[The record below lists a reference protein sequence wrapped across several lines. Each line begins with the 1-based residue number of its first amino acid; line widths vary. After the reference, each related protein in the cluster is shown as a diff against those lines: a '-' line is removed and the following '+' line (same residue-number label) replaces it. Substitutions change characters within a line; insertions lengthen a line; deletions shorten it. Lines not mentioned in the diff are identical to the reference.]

1 MDLNPAQY
9 DAVTTLAGPL
19 LVLAGA
25 GTGKTRVVTYRIAE
39 LIRNRIRP
47 ERILAVTFTNKA
59 ADEMQQ
65 RTAAMLGKKL
75 EKRPEMSTF
84 HSLCVRILHRH
95 IHLLGYP
102 TNFAIYDRGDQE
114 GVARTVL
121 REIRAPDA
129 MLRPGDLIYLI
140 SRWKSASVRP
150 EEAATLA
157 QTDRE
162 HLAAAGYRRYQNAL
176 KAAGA
181 LDFDDML
188 LCTEDLFA
196 QFPKARKAEA
206 DRFDHLLVD
215 EYQDTN
221 GSQYRIVK
229 ALAAAHRNLC
239 VVGDDDQ
246 SIYGWRGAEVA
257 HILRFKSDW
266 PDAKVVRLEI
276 NYRSTR
282 EIVEWSNR
290 LIAFNKLRH
299 GKVLRA
305 TCSGEPPRILQL
317 EDEEK
322 EAKTVVGEI
331 AARML
336 EKKRHPRDFAILCR
350 TNEQPRA
357 FEMELRRQKIP
368 YVLMGGMSFYD
379 RKEIRDILAYVKLLA
394 HPSDEVSLL
403 RIINLPARGI
413 SQTTVKRLMEEAIRR
428 GRPLWEVLPDAGTL
442 PGLSPA
448 AVDAIGR
455 FRAMIE
461 RFQREVKTRSL
472 ADVLK
477 TLIREINYKDE
488 LTKLYPNAADQES
501 RWASV
506 EELVNAAAAY
516 SQRETDNGHRP
527 AAAGFLQEV
536 ALTGDEYGQDK
547 ETKLQRDAVALMT
560 LHAAKG
566 LEFREVYMVGM
577 EEGTLPHH
585 RSIAEAEKG
594 TGAVCRN
601 GPEGASHKRCLS
613 PFPASAG
620 AAVDEERRLCYVGV
634 TRAQRRLTLTLAL
647 NRFKWGKSRPTIPS
661 RFLYELTGRADNPN
675 YQAAVQGQRKR
686 PAHSTSGIPTSPP
699 PRRRP

>member
-39 LIRNRIRP
+39 LIRHRTRP

-75 EKRPEMSTF
+75 DKRPEMSTF
-84 HSLCVRILHRH
+84 HSLCVRILRRH
-95 IHLLGYP
+95 IRQLGYP

-140 SRWKSASVRP
+140 GRWKSASVRP
-150 EEAATLA
+150 EQAAALA

-181 LDFDDML
+181 VDFDDLL

-229 ALAAAHRNLC
+229 ALAAGHRNLC

-266 PDAKVVRLEI
+266 PDAKVVRLEV

-305 TCSGEPPRILQL
+305 TCGGDPPRILQL

-322 EAKTVVGEI
+322 EAGTVVGEI
-331 AARML
+331 AERMI

-357 FEMELRRQKIP
+357 FEMELRRLKIP

-394 HPSDEVSLL
+394 HPTDEVSLL

-428 GRPLWEVLPDAGTL
+428 GRPLWEVLPDAGNV
-442 PGLSPA
+442 PGLPPA
-448 AVDAIGR
+448 AVEAVGR

-461 RFQREVKTRSL
+461 RFQRTEKGAGAFCRNGPEGASHKRLLTPFPLTEVLT
-472 ADVLK
+472 

-516 SQRETDNGHRP
+516 CQRAAENGNRP
-527 AAAGFLQEV
+527 TAAGFVQEV
-536 ALTGDEYGQDK
+536 ALTGDEYDQDK

-566 LEFREVYMVGM
+566 LEFREVYIVGM

-585 RSIAEAEKG
+585 RSIAE
-594 TGAVCRN
+594 
-601 GPEGASHKRCLS
+601 P
-613 PFPASAG
+613 G

-675 YQAAVQGQRKR
+675 YQAAIQGQHRR
-686 PAHSTSGIPTSPP
+686 PAKTP
-699 PRRRP
+699 PRRR

>member
-9 DAVTTLAGPL
+9 DAVNTLAGPM

-47 ERILAVTFTNKA
+47 ERILGVTFTNKA
-59 ADEMQQ
+59 AGEMQE

-75 EKRPEMSTF
+75 QQRPEISTF

-95 IHLLGYP
+95 IRLLGYP
-102 TNFAIYDRGDQE
+102 ANFAIYDRGDQE

-121 REIRAPDA
+121 REVRAPDA

-150 EEAATLA
+150 DEAATLA

-162 HLAAAGYRRYQNAL
+162 HLAAAAYRRYQNAL

-188 LCTEDLFA
+188 LCTEELFA
-196 QFPKARKAEA
+196 NFPKARKAEA

-229 ALAAAHRNLC
+229 ALAVGHRNLC

-257 HILRFKSDW
+257 HILRFKNDW
-266 PDAKVVRLEI
+266 PDAKVVRLEV

-282 EIVEWSNR
+282 EILEWANR

-317 EDEEK
+317 EDEVK
-322 EAKTVVGEI
+322 EAKTVVGDI
-331 AARML
+331 AARIVEM
-336 EKKRHPRDFAILCR
+336 KRRPKDFAILCR

-357 FEMELRRQKIP
+357 FEMELRRMKIP

-379 RKEIRDILAYVKLLA
+379 RKEVRDILAYLKLLA

-413 SQTTVKRLMEEAIRR
+413 SQATVKLLMEEAIRR
-428 GRPLWEVLPDAGTL
+428 GKPLWEVLPHVGAVASL
-442 PGLSPA
+442 PA
-448 AVDAIGR
+448 AAVEAVGR

-461 RFQREVKTRSL
+461 RFQRQAKSQPLVE
-472 ADVLK
+472 VLK
-477 TLIREINYKDE
+477 ALIREIKYKDE
-488 LTKLYPNAADQES
+488 LTKLYPNANDQEA
-501 RWASV
+501 RWAAV
-506 EELVNAAAAY
+506 EEVVNAVADY
-516 SQRETDNGHRP
+516 SQRETERGERP
-527 AAAGFLQEV
+527 TIAGFLQEV
-536 ALTGDEYGQDK
+536 ALTGNEFGQEK
-547 ETKLQRDAVALMT
+547 ESKLGRDAVALMT

-585 RSIAEAEKG
+585 RSIAE
-594 TGAVCRN
+594 
-601 GPEGASHKRCLS
+601 P
-613 PFPASAG
+613 G

-647 NRFKWGKSRPTIPS
+647 SRMKWGKSRPTIPS

-675 YQAAVQGQRKR
+675 YLAAKQGQHKR
-686 PAHSTSGIPTSPP
+686 PAKSAQRKP
-699 PRRRP
+699 

>member
-1 MDLNPAQY
+1 
-9 DAVTTLAGPL
+9 
-19 LVLAGA
+19 
-25 GTGKTRVVTYRIAE
+25 
-39 LIRNRIRP
+39 
-47 ERILAVTFTNKA
+47 
-59 ADEMQQ
+59 
-65 RTAAMLGKKL
+65 
-75 EKRPEMSTF
+75 
-84 HSLCVRILHRH
+84 
-95 IHLLGYP
+95 
-102 TNFAIYDRGDQE
+102 
-114 GVARTVL
+114 
-121 REIRAPDA
+121 

-140 SRWKSASVRP
+140 GRWKSASVRP

-221 GSQYRIVK
+221 GSQCRIVK
-229 ALAAAHRNLC
+229 ALAAGHRNLC

-266 PDAKVVRLEI
+266 PDAKVVRLEV

-282 EIVEWSNR
+282 EIVEWGNR

-322 EAKTVVGEI
+322 EAKTVVVEI

-379 RKEIRDILAYVKLLA
+379 RKEVRDILAYVKLLA
-394 HPSDEVSLL
+394 HPADEVSLL
-403 RIINLPARGI
+403 RIVNLPARGI

-428 GRPLWEVLPDAGTL
+428 GRPLWEVLPDAGNV
-442 PGLSPA
+442 PGLPPA
-448 AVDAIGR
+448 AVEAVGR

-461 RFQREVKTRSL
+461 CAAEKVSAVEKVSAAEKVSGTVYAKHPEGRSGKRFLTPFPPL
-472 ADVLK
+472 AEVLK
-477 TLIREINYKDE
+477 TLIREIKYKDE

-516 SQRETDNGHRP
+516 CQREADNGHRP
-527 AAAGFLQEV
+527 TAAGFLQEV

-585 RSIAEAEKG
+585 RSIAEPERG
-594 TGAVCRN
+594 TGTVCRN
-601 GPEGASHKRCLS
+601 GPEGAAHKRCLS
-613 PFPASAG
+613 SFPPAN

-675 YQAAVQGQRKR
+675 YQAAIQGQHKR
-686 PAHSTSGIPTSPP
+686 PKHSTSGTPTSPP
-699 PRRRP
+699 PRKRS